1 MGSLK
6 QIAGVEEYLYN
17 LQINVFSSLWI
28 YLCDFKFADL
38 LWISPTHHH
47 PHEFLLKSLVLE
59 YLSGCAPKMYVE
71 CVHISAHIDAG
82 MKYYSAD
89 NHWSNKSSPKSMHF
103 CLKGN
108 RKGHVTFNSWFTF
121 VSLPH
126 RKWRQTKTTIECTCV
141 AIFSL
146 LNRKWK
152 GSRVLQQLI
161 SLLHR
166 KWRQK

>member
-1 MGSLK
+1 MCSLHC
-6 QIAGVEEYLYN
+6 V
-17 LQINVFSSLWI
+17 WI

-47 PHEFLLKSLVLE
+47 PHEFLLKSLVSE
-59 YLSGCAPKMYVE
+59 YLQLVRMCAENICRVCPYFRPYWS
-71 CVHISAHIDAG
+71 IIQLTF
-82 MKYYSAD
+82 D

-108 RKGHVTFNSWFTF
+108 RKGHVTFNSWFKF